1 MSSSL
6 IITLE
11 ISGVLGAVLI
21 WGGWELWS
29 LRRDRKRTKRAGNE
43 KPPAP

>member
-11 ISGVLGAVLI
+11 ISGVLGAVLL

-29 LRRDRKRTKRAGNE
+29 LRRDRKRKEQAD
-43 KPPAP
+43 KDL

>member
-29 LRRDRKRTKRAGNE
+29 LRRDRERKKQADNDVQ
-43 KPPAP
+43 PPR